1 METQKALETLAF
13 KREAKDVMTIPTSIH
28 AKQNTMGI
36 DNYKEIEQGKHSLL
50 ENIRTAIA
58 AYRGALALNGVII
71 PIVASLTM
79 AGIYL
84 AHPAVWF
91 FGIDPGTRW
100 FPLVSSTIITGI
112 IWMFAAF
119 CVSFFTTAKT
129 ANAHGYGL
137 LTSRL
142 CQLKANLDIE
152 DAAEALEQKKAAG
165 IHRNEAAL
173 NDARTCYNDIRK
185 LLSQSPTGMLWVSG
199 TGYTNAWSLM
209 HHAEEALIESQSID
223 EVIRGAIHDKLA
235 IQGSTLS
242 RKDELL
248 DKLLQAVITLQPED
262 CRMRPASMRRTFRV
276 VKRRS
281 RMRRLL
287 GDNVGASFHADA
299 INRAP
304 TLFTFHSRGRDKSG
318 PYIIDLKG
326 CHDHLR

>member
-28 AKQNTMGI
+28 AKQNTMGV

-112 IWMFAAF
+112 IWVFAAF

-129 ANAHGYGL
+129 ANAR
-137 LTSRL
+137 RL
-142 CQLKANLDIE
+142 WIIDQSSLSIK
-152 DAAEALEQKKAAG
+152 
-165 IHRNEAAL
+165 
-173 NDARTCYNDIRK
+173 
-185 LLSQSPTGMLWVSG
+185 SQS
-199 TGYTNAWSLM
+199 
-209 HHAEEALIESQSID
+209 
-223 EVIRGAIHDKLA
+223 
-235 IQGSTLS
+235 
-242 RKDELL
+242 
-248 DKLLQAVITLQPED
+248 
-262 CRMRPASMRRTFRV
+262 
-276 VKRRS
+276 
-281 RMRRLL
+281 
-287 GDNVGASFHADA
+287 
-299 INRAP
+299 
-304 TLFTFHSRGRDKSG
+304 
-318 PYIIDLKG
+318 
-326 CHDHLR
+326 